1 MRKLT
6 EMAFGALTNLFKNNG
21 KLADLV
27 SEKTA
32 ECVISIYEEDYL
44 YGLHY
49 SYTWGSYYKNFAFR
63 DGSTAIADHLENM
76 QKAYEFFSEENFK
89 TVKRFI
95 DLARRYENI
104 GWSLSYEDDER
115 LSGRIDELKKE
126 VENMMEDIM
135 DAEYSYADDPDCLAD
150 YVLTYPE
157 QFENYLEQDGKIF
170 QAIA

>member
-6 EMAFGALTNLFKNNG
+6 EMAFDALVNLFKNNG

-32 ECVISIYEEDYL
+32 ENVIFIYEEEYL

-49 SYTWGSYYKNFAFR
+49 SYTWGSYYRNFAFH
-63 DGSTAIADHLENM
+63 DGNTAIADHLEHM
-76 QKAYEFFSEENFK
+76 QNAFEFFSEENFK

-104 GWSLSYEDDER
+104 GCGLSYEDDER
-115 LSGRIDELKKE
+115 LSGRVDELKEK
-126 VENMMEDIM
+126 VGNMIEDIM
-135 DAEYSYADDPDCLAD
+135 DADYSYADDPDCLAD

-157 QFENYLEQDGKIF
+157 EFEAYLEQDGVIYN
-170 QAIA
+170 AIA

>member
-32 ECVISIYEEDYL
+32 ENVILFYEDDYL
-44 YGLHY
+44 YGLNY
-49 SYTWGSYYKNFAFR
+49 SYTWGGCYRTFAFH
-63 DGSTAIADHLENM
+63 DGSTEIADHLEKM
-76 QKAYEFFSEENFK
+76 QNNFEFFSIDDFK
-89 TVKRFI
+89 IVKHFI

-115 LSGRIDELKKE
+115 LSGRIKELKE
-126 VENMMEDIM
+126 QIEGIMDNMME
-135 DAEYSYADDPDCLAD
+135 AEYNSSADPEYLAE
-150 YVLTYPE
+150 YVLSYPE
-157 QFENYLEQDGKIF
+157 EFDNYLEQDGKVF
-170 QAIA
+170 QTIA

>member
-6 EMAFGALTNLFKNNG
+6 EMAFDALANLFRKNG

-32 ECVISIYEEDYL
+32 ENVIFIYEEEYL

-49 SYTWGSYYKNFAFR
+49 SYTWGSCYKNFAFR
-63 DGSTAIADHLENM
+63 DGNTTIADHLENM

-104 GWSLSYEDDER
+104 GYDLSYEDDER
-115 LSGRIDELKKE
+115 LSSRVNELKE
-126 VENMMEDIM
+126 EIEDMIEDIM
-135 DAEYSYADDPDCLAD
+135 DADYSYADDPDCLAD
-150 YVLTYPE
+150 YVLSYPE
-157 QFENYLEQDGKIF
+157 QFENYLEQDGKVF